1 MGIAHNCNKE
11 PVEPPKKEDPKDL
24 QKNVEVKPI
33 QE

>member
-24 QKNVEVKPI
+24 KKSAELKPI
-33 QE
+33 